1 MRTKMMRTKMT
12 TKMMITMMRAQFDL
26 LKVVEEFISQ
36 NQYES

>member
-12 TKMMITMMRAQFDL
+12 TMMMITMMRAQFDL